1 MLLVAQTIL
10 RVQWHF
16 KCRGQTL
23 WHDAAHPLLRR
34 RRNGEDHP
42 HRERPKP
49 RYGLMVAKAIGALP
63 SLVSLTLD
71 FTEST
76 IVLTLEKDIGLKDL
90 KSLTVT
96 APLPFTRSFLPKIST
111 TALESLGAMCPSQPP
126 SNKKEF
132 LEEVVE
138 RWGETLHRVELV
150 HQQVQVDAGGAGGH
164 CGHGATKRGC
174 TGTASAFEEA
184 DVSKAGGMRT

>member
-1 MLLVAQTIL
+1 MLHTLFCDSAEMEKIIL
-10 RVQWHF
+10 IG
-16 KCRGQTL
+16 RGLSLDTVS
-23 WHDAAHPLLRR
+23 
-34 RRNGEDHP
+34 
-42 HRERPKP
+42 
-49 RYGLMVAKAIGALP
+49 MVAKFEHLRVLELVGMGEALDIDVLERIGALP

-111 TALESLGAMCPSQPP
+111 TTLESLGAMCPSQPL

-138 RWGETLHRVELV
+138 RWGETLRRVELV
-150 HQQVQVDAGGAGGH
+150 HQQVQVDAGGAGGTLLDMELLSMDALALLLPLKKLTYLKLE
-164 CGHGATKRGC
+164 G
-174 TGTASAFEEA
+174 
-184 DVSKAGGMRT
+184 